1 VAGFAAARLGAGA
14 EVTMHAGFWGCG
26 AFGGN
31 RVLMT
36 ALQVVAARLAEVARL
51 VYWTG
56 ANPSDEL
63 AFSQGCDRAD
73 RLLDGARSATAI
85 VERAAAGGYR
95 WGVSDGS

>member
-14 EVTMHAGFWGCG
+14 EVTMHTGFWGCG